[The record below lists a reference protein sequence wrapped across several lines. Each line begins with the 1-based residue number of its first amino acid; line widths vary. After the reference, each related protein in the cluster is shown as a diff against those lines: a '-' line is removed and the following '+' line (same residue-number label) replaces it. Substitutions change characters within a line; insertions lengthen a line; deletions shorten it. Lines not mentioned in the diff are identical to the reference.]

1 MGEGGRIHINF
12 GNQPF
17 FTERHDKHERGD
29 REDNGHRDYSPR
41 ENGSNTYNRG
51 WQRHSASDLRSTL
64 LALLGNRDGQSTNQ
78 PQTANKTDYSQN
90 QTNTTT
96 TPNST
101 NTTNTTTL
109 SNTTN
114 TTSPDFSNHQ
124 SGQTNN
130 QGYLPNIVN
139 STLNEL
145 VNLAQHNDNFT
156 QFNNQSSQF
165 WNDVQ
170 QMSNVT
176 IVEKYV
182 NGNLESQAFSRY
194 GELLDKFNRQGGQLT
209 NFLTT
214 LQPAEREVFQARY
227 LINQTF
233 GADELFVGRGVA
245 IDKSGQFVVRDFL
258 ANNGKQLDTPLSTV
272 LGFLGGKL
280 PEGSAASL
288 FANGQLLLNAK
299 TAALLSLS
307 LALYQNIDAKMLLSE
322 VLPEFNP
329 QNLLGKA
336 NENGGTRFVENA
348 LDNSKLNL
356 DRRNGEHLIAA
367 ALINGALI
375 VVDERGKVTSASVN
389 AWTGGEAVIGNPFA
403 AGAMGAMFGA
413 VVGCVV
419 PISETTV
426 GTALGFAAS
435 VVIGTSERGLR
446 SLSANLLISDV
457 ITNGVQKF
465 LSSAVKSLP
474 PEKIEP
480 RELLKQQL
488 SNHRTLA
495 YLTS

>member
-1 MGEGGRIHINF
+1 MGEGGKIQIRI
-12 GNQPF
+12 GNLPF
-17 FTERHDKHERGD
+17 FTERHDDHERSD
-29 REDNGHRDYSPR
+29 REDTHRRDHSPR
-41 ENGSNTYNRG
+41 ENGSNTYDRG
-51 WQRHSASDLRSTL
+51 WQRHSASDLKSTL
-64 LALLGNRDGQSTNQ
+64 LALLGERDGKPTNQ
-78 PQTANKTDYSQN
+78 PQTNKADYSQN

-101 NTTNTTTL
+101 STTT
-109 SNTTN
+109 STNTTN

-130 QGYLPNIVN
+130 QGYSPNIVN
-139 STLNEL
+139 QTLNDI
-145 VNLAQHNDNFT
+145 VNLAQKHTNLSD
-156 QFNNQSSQF
+156 FNNQSSKF

-170 QMSNVT
+170 QMSNIT

-182 NGNLESQAFSRY
+182 NGNLEPQAFSRY

-214 LQPAEREVFQARY
+214 LPPAEREVFQARY

-233 GADELFVGRGVA
+233 GADELFVGRGVV
-245 IDKSGQFVVRDFL
+245 IDKSGQFVVREFL
-258 ANNGKQLDTPLSTV
+258 ANNGKQLETPLSTV

-280 PEGSAASL
+280 SEGSAAAL

-307 LALYQNIDAKMLLSE
+307 LALYQNIDAKMLL
-322 VLPEFNP
+322 PEANL

-336 NENGGTRFVENA
+336 NENGGTRFVENT
-348 LDNSKLNL
+348 LDGSKVNL
-356 DRRNGEHLIAA
+356 DRRNSEHLIAA
-367 ALINGALI
+367 ALINGALV
-375 VVDERGKVTSASVN
+375 VVDERGKTKSISVD
-389 AWTGGEAVIGNPFA
+389 AWTGGETVIGNPFA

-465 LSSAVKSLP
+465 LNSAVKSLP
-474 PEKIEP
+474 TEKIEP

-488 SNHRTLA
+488 FNHRTLA